1 MAIVG
6 IIAAVIAGI
15 LELTGKHLN
24 FVIWLALLAIVL
36 IGAEVALIWNRTGRY
51 TRTGPVA

>member
-1 MAIVG
+1 VAIVG

-15 LELTGKHLN
+15 LELTSQHLV
-24 FVIWLALLAIVL
+24 FVIWLVLLAIVL

-51 TRTGPVA
+51 NRTGPVA